1 MSDIRRDRD
10 RTAALASSSVRR
22 ISWGAIAAGTLLA
35 LAIQFM
41 LGLLGLGIGL
51 STIDPV
57 GSGNLD
63 ASAFASAG
71 GLWTVAVV
79 LIGLFAGAFA
89 AGRFAGQPEKSD
101 AALHGAVTW
110 AASTLLVIYLLTSSA
125 SVVLG
130 GAFGAIGNSIQG
142 LAQAAQTMAPGTV
155 DGMAGPLRGEAEQM
169 LRQGRQAPPA
179 AVTEAEGETPSAEA
193 PQQPSSAEDIATAIA
208 EVVAGIDEAA
218 TPEERQAAV
227 DAIAREAGIAES
239 EARQRL
245 QRFQQQYDEA
255 VRQARQAADA
265 AAGAVSTASFGAF
278 IALLLGLVVGAL
290 GGVAGRPRRILV

>member
-10 RTAALASSSVRR
+10 RVAGIASGSVRR

-51 STIDPV
+51 SSIDPV
-57 GSGNLD
+57 GRGDVD
-63 ASAFASAG
+63 ASALASAG

-79 LIGLFAGAFA
+79 LIGLFVGAFA
-89 AGRFAGQPEKSD
+89 AGRLAGQPEKTD
-101 AALHGAVTW
+101 AMLHGAVTW

-142 LAQAAQTMAPGTV
+142 LAQAAQAMAPGTV
-155 DGMAGPLRGEAEQM
+155 DGLAGPLRGEAEAM
-169 LRQGRQAPPA
+169 LRQSRQASPA
-179 AVTEAEGETPSAEA
+179 AVPEAEGEAPAAEA
-193 PQQPSSAEDIATAIA
+193 PRQPSSAEDIAAAIGTI
-208 EVVAGIDEAA
+208 VAGVDEAA
-218 TPEERQAAV
+218 TAEERQAAV
-227 DAIAREAGIAES
+227 DAIAREAGIPEA

-245 QRFQQQYDEA
+245 QRFQQRYDEA
-255 VRQARQAADA
+255 VRAARQAADV

-278 IALLLGLVVGAL
+278 IALLLGLVVGAI
-290 GGVAGRPRRILV
+290 GGLAGRPSRPLI

>member
-10 RTAALASSSVRR
+10 RAAVLASSSVRR

-89 AGRFAGQPEKSD
+89 AGRFAGQPEKTD

-142 LAQAAQTMAPGTV
+142 LAQAAQTMAPGTA
-155 DGMAGPLRGEAEQM
+155 DETAGALRAEAEQM
-169 LRQGRQAPPA
+169 LRRARQVPPA
-179 AVTEAEGETPSAEA
+179 AAPESEGETPPAEA
-193 PQQPSSAEDIATAIA
+193 PQQPSSAEETATAIA
-208 EVVAGIDEAA
+208 AVIAGIDEAA
-218 TPEERQAAV
+218 TSEERQAAV
-227 DAIAREAGIAES
+227 DAIAREAGIPES

-245 QRFQQQYDEA
+245 QRFQQRYDEA
-255 VRQARQAADA
+255 IRTARQAADA

-290 GGVAGRPRRILV
+290 GGLAGRPSRTLV